1 MKIEVCCNSLY
12 SVQIAEKLGAS
23 RVELCQNLLQDG
35 LTPSMELLREACE
48 SHSIPIHVLIRPRM
62 GDFFYSSA
70 DLNHIEQSIIKALDF
85 PIAGIVVGHMTNEK
99 GVDLGLLRHWRALT
113 PGLELS
119 FHRAFDRVKNPF
131 NVLEQLVE
139 AGFNRILSSGQQATA
154 SLGINL
160 LQELQRIA
168 RSTLE
173 IMPGG
178 GINEKNISEFKKA
191 GFTSIHL
198 SAKSRSLPAHLEP
211 TIDLNILEKVLSLS
225 SK

>member
-23 RVELCQNLLQDG
+23 RVELCQNLLQNG

-62 GDFFYSSA
+62 GDFFYTSA
-70 DLNHIEQSIIKALDF
+70 DLNHIEKSIIKALDF

-154 SLGINL
+154 SLRLIYYKNYR
-160 LQELQRIA
+160 ELPLNPRNNA
-168 RSTLE
+168 RWWNKRKEYFWVQKSWLYKHS
-173 IMPGG
+173 P
-178 GINEKNISEFKKA
+178 IS
-191 GFTSIHL
+191 
-198 SAKSRSLPAHLEP
+198 
-211 TIDLNILEKVLSLS
+211 KV
-225 SK
+225 